1 MTSLLKYFSILR
13 KSEEMLSNLITSE
26 IKCLRQINL
35 GDSTP
40 IVFQLCR
47 ANKAISV
54 MTGYSLLCTVAISL
68 HDQKPKTKRLSFQML
83 LSCSSLSLTPGSRD
97 IAVWLR
103 ERGKG

>member
-26 IKCLRQINL
+26 IKCLHQINL

-54 MTGYSLLCTVAISL
+54 MTGCSLLCTVATSL
-68 HDQKPKTKRLSFQML
+68 HDKKPKSKRLF
-83 LSCSSLSLTPGSRD
+83 LSKCYLVVLPCLSALGVG
-97 IAVWLR
+97 I
-103 ERGKG
+103 